1 MKSLREYITE
11 AETWVAEPAQG
22 DNFEINIREEC
33 LIETHIVDVVEDG
46 VVLHADDKMLALLEQ
61 YGYTMEEIRR
71 YGAVGNNNAMG
82 YTNEDEHPEQ
92 AKMRRAAGDAAQ
104 RKIDTPAAQ
113 RKASGDAN
121 WKVTLTD
128 LYKSQQRHDSEH
140 LRRLKE
146 LAGMHTE
153 DANSN
158 DPLMA
163 KSMDDAAVPALEEDD
178 SSSDAVASA
187 ITNRIMRAHL
197 DVLSKHG
204 PARVIAAIEDV
215 AHRVGDVEEI
225 GSSDTSIW
233 TREVMQDLESGQYD
247 HIKEEVTTDEPM
259 PQQGSVASEPQD
271 PLNPTHEVDE
281 ARDDFEDEEEAG
293 EDPDKDKIPHIV
305 MQARKALDV
314 GGNYPLVF
322 RDGTKSKMTEPVLR
336 QFLAMYD
343 VMKSNDKAVFQDM
356 VSKSARDFHNIVTG
370 EQDAVSED
378 KRTTHEDPLVTV
390 HDRHG
395 LHTHAHLS
403 TVNDIFDINVSAD
416 DVHNGPVKTK
426 NGHDGSPIVIQ
437 LSKHHATQ
445 VEKDLGEAEYRGREV
460 PLGKPMAGDVKKKKV
475 YVKKPNGNVVKVE
488 FGDPNMRIKKH
499 IPGRRKNFRA
509 RHNCDNPGPRWKA
522 RYWSCR
528 AW

>member
-11 AETWVAEPAQG
+11 SEAWVAEPAQG

-82 YTNEDEHPEQ
+82 YTNEDEHPDQ
-92 AKMRRAAGDAAQ
+92 AKMRRDAGDAAQ

-121 WKVTLTD
+121 WKATLTD
-128 LYKSQQRHDSEH
+128 LYRARQRHDSEH

-163 KSMDDAAVPALEEDD
+163 KSMDDAAVPALEEGND
-178 SSSDAVASA
+178 SFSAVQ
-187 ITNRIMRAHL
+187 RALNHRFVIQHL
-197 DVLSKHG
+197 DVLDKYGPERVG
-204 PARVIAAIEDV
+204 PAINDV
-215 AHRVGDVEEI
+215 ARDVGDVDEI
-225 GSSDTSIW
+225 GSSDVSAWVKQVI
-233 TREVMQDLESGQYD
+233 QGLESGQYD
-247 HIKEEVTTDEPM
+247 HIDEEVTTDEPM

-281 ARDDFEDEEEAG
+281 ALDDFEDEEEAG

-343 VMKSNDKAVFQDM
+343 MMKSNDKAVFQDM
-356 VSKSARDFHNIVTG
+356 VSKSARDFHAIVTG
-370 EQDAVSED
+370 EKDMVGEEKVTSD
-378 KRTTHEDPLVTV
+378 EDPLVTV
-390 HDRHG
+390 HDKDG

-403 TVNDIFDINVSAD
+403 TVNDIFNIGVDAAKVLA
-416 DVHNGPVKTK
+416 GPVRARSGWDSRPLLIKLSQH
-426 NGHDGSPIVIQ
+426 HDR
-437 LSKHHATQ
+437 
-445 VEKDLGEAEYRGREV
+445 EKQQSLPEAEYQGRDV
-460 PLGKPMAGDVKKKKV
+460 PLGKPMKGDVKKSKV